1 MLDSQLESILR
12 GCQVTQP
19 FFLGVYAP
27 KDLAKF
33 ATTRS
38 RYSFIVGTTNS
49 YRKIGH
55 WIAVYVDDGVA
66 HIFCSYGTHPHQ
78 LPGMKTF
85 LRRFDK
91 VYYNKKMHQ
100 NLSSTVC
107 GGYCCYVLYQLC
119 LGISFVNLLK
129 KFQRLKRDDLFISRF
144 MYSQFGFRFE

>member
-1 MLDSQLESILR
+1 MLDFQLENILR

-33 ATTRS
+33 ATRRS
-38 RYSFIVGTTNS
+38 VYCLIGGSTNS
-49 YRKIGH
+49 YRTSGH
-55 WIAVYVDDGVA
+55 WVAIYANGDEAYV
-66 HIFCSYGTHPHQ
+66 FCSYGTNPHRF
-78 LPGMKTF
+78 LGMKKF
-85 LRRFDK
+85 LRRFNK

-100 NLSSTVC
+100 NLTSTVC

-119 LGISFVNLLK
+119 LGISFVEILK
-129 KFQRLKRDDLFISRF
+129 KFERLKRDDLFISRF